1 MTALRARTADFE
13 KRYTAEEFQELPE
26 FDRRFELVE
35 GSLVEKPVP
44 GYQHSS
50 IARRLLKAYDRFDP
64 DEEVGLLLQEVST
77 VLSVRNVPAPD
88 LAFWKAANKP
98 PMTVKA
104 APKPDLAIEIWSP
117 HDLDTKKRRDE
128 ALTRIR
134 KYQAAGVPII
144 WAINPANKTVEVF
157 HSDQANPFQ
166 VLEVGEELTG
176 EDVIPGFKLA
186 VRALF
191 E

>member
-1 MTALRARTADFE
+1 MTALRASPGDFE
-13 KRYTAEEFQELPE
+13 KTYTADEFQELPE
-26 FDRRFELVE
+26 FDERFELVE
-35 GSLVEKPVP
+35 GKLVEKPMP

-50 IARRLLKAYDRFDP
+50 IARRLQKAYDRFDP
-64 DEEVGLLLQEVST
+64 DEKVGLLLQEVST
-77 VLSVRNVPAPD
+77 VLGLRNVPAPD

-98 PMTVKA
+98 QMTVKA

-117 HDLDTKKRRDE
+117 HDLDSKKRREE

-134 KYQAAGVPII
+134 KYQAAGVSIV

-157 HSDQANPFQ
+157 HSGQIEPFQ

-176 EDVIPGFKLA
+176 EEVIPGFKLA

>member
-1 MTALRARTADFE
+1 MTALRARAADFE
-13 KRYTAEEFQELPE
+13 KTYTAGEFQELPE
-26 FDRRFELVE
+26 FDYRFELFE
-35 GSLVEKPVP
+35 GRLMEKPVP

-98 PMTVKA
+98 PMMVKA

-117 HDLDTKKRRDE
+117 HDLDTKKRWEE
-128 ALTRIR
+128 ALIRIR
-134 KYQAAGVPII
+134 KYQAAGVPIV
-144 WAINPANKTVEVF
+144 WAINPVNKTVEVF
-157 HSDQANPFQ
+157 HSDQAGPFQ
-166 VLEVGEELTG
+166 VLKVGDELTG